1 MLMRSVLRSVIPGA
15 VAGVVLVG
23 VGAGVAH
30 ADDHDDS
37 GQVTVNPVHP
47 WSRTEPPKVRMD
59 ATYRW
64 RSTDSGEHASSSG
77 DTSAAMSG
85 GGGGSG
91 PTCTVEPPSGTG
103 FVSPSS
109 SPKEMRRYFPEL
121 YMGSRGGDESTVSIV
136 RCSDGSIGWVTGG
149 SADAAPGGRAV
160 LPTPGELAE
169 RARQMLVLP
178 LPTPGMSPK
187 LRLDDGREA
196 TLVRE
201 NTWVWT
207 DPGVWAERSERI
219 QVGPVWAEVTARPRS
234 MRFDS
239 GMGQSVICD
248 GPGTP
253 YDRHSHGMHAASPDC
268 GLRFTRSSEAMPD
281 GETTAVYA
289 ITWSVSWRGST
300 GESGE
305 GGELPDM
312 ISRASESFVVAEAQS
327 LRER

>member
-1 MLMRSVLRSVIPGA
+1 MLMRSVLRSVIAGA
-15 VAGVVLVG
+15 AVGVVLAVVG
-23 VGAGVAH
+23 LGVAH
-30 ADDHDDS
+30 ADEHDDS

-64 RSTDSGEHASSSG
+64 RSTDSGEHASRSG
-77 DTSAAMSG
+77 DTSAAMSED
-85 GGGGSG
+85 GGSG

-103 FVSPSS
+103 FVSPAST
-109 SPKEMRRYFPEL
+109 PKEMRRYFPEL
-121 YMGSRGGDESTVSIV
+121 YMGSRGGDESAVSIV
-136 RCSDGSIGWVTGG
+136 RCSDGSIGWVTGDG
-149 SADAAPGGRAV
+149 AGAAPGGTAV

-187 LRLDDGREA
+187 VTLADGRSA
-196 TLVRE
+196 TLVNE

-207 DPGVWAERSERI
+207 DRAEWTTWSERVR
-219 QVGPVWAEVTARPRS
+219 VGPVWAEVTARPRQV
-234 MRFDS
+234 RFDS
-239 GMGQSVICD
+239 GMGHQITCD

-253 YDRHSHGMHAASPDC
+253 YDRSWGMHAASPDC
-268 GLRFTRSSEAMPD
+268 GVVFRRSTYGMP
-281 GETTAVYA
+281 GEQTTAEYA

-300 GESGE
+300 GTTDE

-312 ISRASESFVVAEAQS
+312 ISRTTESFAVAEAHS
-327 LRER
+327 LRN

>member
-1 MLMRSVLRSVIPGA
+1 MVGLAVSVTLPWTA
-15 VAGVVLVG
+15 QVAWGG
-23 VGAGVAH
+23 PEEGEE
-30 ADDHDDS
+30 S
-37 GQVTVNPVHP
+37 GRVTVTPGDQLS
-47 WSRTEPPKVRMD
+47 WAEPPRVRMD
-59 ATYRW
+59 AEYGR
-64 RSTDSGEHASSSG
+64 RSSG
-77 DTSAAMSG
+77 TPTTSSGASGRSSGSG
-85 GGGGSG
+85 GGAG
-91 PTCTVEPPSGTG
+91 PTCTADRISKLAGATNHPRTADAM
-103 FVSPSS
+103 
-109 SPKEMRRYFPEL
+109 KQLFPDY
-121 YMGSRGGDESTVSIV
+121 YMGSLGGDESKAYMVS
-136 RCSDGSIGWVTGG
+136 CSDGSAGWAVGDGAGTGG
-149 SADAAPGGRAV
+149 ADGPVVV

-169 RARQMLVLP
+169 RARQRMDLP

-187 LRLDDGREA
+187 VRLDDGREA

-201 NTWVWT
+201 NTWVWV
-207 DPGVWAERSERI
+207 DPGVWAERSERV

-253 YDRHSHGMHAASPDC
+253 YDRHSHRMHAASPDC